1 MRLLKCCIL
10 SITLAAAA
18 AHAQIRL
25 PVLPLPTLPV
35 QTLPQ
40 ALGQIQ
46 GQTSDQLGAL
56 RRIEVARLIRANR
69 RVVDTDQNGD
79 PIVRNEILGL
89 SPTDAAVDGARAA
102 GFTVDREQVIAPLN
116 IRLAVFKAPQNLSTK
131 QALRVLRDA
140 DPGGSY
146 EYNHIY
152 GGAGSLQGMPP
163 AGDAPAAASAQNPP
177 AQNSSAPNSPAP
189 SRARIGLLDTG
200 VDATHPVFRDS
211 AIHAW
216 GCGDHTV
223 PAAHGTAV
231 ASLLIG
237 RGEKF
242 QGVQPGAELYAA
254 DVYCGLPTGGAV
266 DALVAAFGWLVRE
279 GVPVINV
286 SLVGPKNLM
295 LQRVIGSLIAGG
307 YIIVAAVGNDGPA
320 APPLYPAS
328 YADVVG
334 VTAVD
339 SHRHAL
345 IEAARGPQ
353 VMFAAPGADLAA
365 ADGAHGYAAVRGTSF
380 AAPFV
385 AALLASKIEKPD
397 AGAAAA
403 AVDAL
408 AKSAIDLGPPGRDL
422 TYGFGLVGEDH
433 GRNLSPASYP

>member
-1 MRLLKCCIL
+1 MRILKRCIL
-10 SITLAAAA
+10 SMTLAVTGAN
-18 AHAQIRL
+18 AQIRL
-25 PVLPLPTLPV
+25 PAIPLPTLPV

-40 ALGQIQ
+40 TLSQVQA
-46 GQTSDQLGAL
+46 QTADQLSEL
-56 RRIEVARLIRANR
+56 RRLEVARLIRANR
-69 RVVDTDQNGD
+69 RVVDTDQDGD

-89 SPTDAAVDGARAA
+89 SPADAAVDGARAG
-102 GFTVDREQVIAPLN
+102 GFTVDREQVITPMN
-116 IRLAVFKAPQNLSTK
+116 IRLVVFKAPQNLSTK
-131 QALRVLRDA
+131 QALRILREA

-146 EYNHIY
+146 DYNHIY
-152 GGAGSLQGMPP
+152 GGAGSLQGTPA
-163 AGDAPAAASAQNPP
+163 AGDTPTSTSAQN
-177 AQNSSAPNSPAP
+177 APVP
-189 SRARIGLLDTG
+189 SRERIGLLDTG

-216 GCGDHTV
+216 GCGDHPV

-237 RGEKF
+237 RSEKF

-254 DVYCGLPTGGAV
+254 DVYCGRPTGGAV
-266 DALVAAFGWLVRE
+266 DALVAAFGWLVQE

-365 ADGAHGYAAVRGTSF
+365 ADGARGYVAVRGTSF

-385 AALLASKIEKPD
+385 AALLASKMEKPD
-397 AGAAAA
+397 IGAASAA
-403 AVDAL
+403 IDAL
-408 AKSAIDLGPPGRDL
+408 AKTAIDLGPPGRDL
-422 TYGFGLVGEDH
+422 TYGFGLVGEDRRIDPVPLTH
-433 GRNLSPASYP
+433 R